1 MTRLRQ
7 QVPAWRHYL
16 AIGVFLS
23 LAGCGYHVGGKADM
37 VPKGIQ
43 SIAVPPFANV
53 TTHYTLTDQLP
64 IAISH
69 EFMARTRFRI
79 DNDASSADAVLKG
92 SVNRIY
98 AYPVISDPTSA
109 KATTMQLS
117 VNVSIELVE
126 RTTGKVLYDNKSL
139 NVATYYQIAIDPH
152 QYFDESSPALDRLT
166 RELAASVVSSVV
178 ETF

>member
-1 MTRLRQ
+1 MIRRRCH
-7 QVPAWRHYL
+7 VAAWGHYL
-16 AIGVFLS
+16 AIGAFLS
-23 LAGCGYHVGGKADM
+23 ITGCGYHVGGKADM

-43 SIAVPPFANV
+43 SIAVPPFANA

-64 IAISH
+64 VAISH
-69 EFMARTRFRI
+69 EFMARTRFHI

-126 RTTGKVLYDNKSL
+126 RTTGKVLYANKSL

-166 RELAASVVSSVV
+166 HEVAASVVSSVV

>member
-1 MTRLRQ
+1 MGALLL
-7 QVPAWRHYL
+7 L
-16 AIGVFLS
+16 AS
-23 LAGCGYHVGGKADM
+23 CGYHVGGKADM
-37 VPKGIQ
+37 IPKGIQ
-43 SIAVPPFANV
+43 TIAVPAFVNA
-53 TTHYTLTDQLP
+53 TTHYELTDQLP
-64 IAISH
+64 VAISH
-69 EFMARTRFRI
+69 EFMARTRFHI

-126 RTTGKVLYDNKSL
+126 RTTGKVLYANKSL

-166 RELAASVVSSVV
+166 REVANSVVSSVV